1 MNRKM
6 PENKEDPP
14 SVETLQ
20 RKLDAAEKKLAKYE
34 SVIFKGKFR
43 QWVFETLYNG
53 GEVIIVTMLGD
64 RFGIPVTLSTTIA
77 TIREA
82 ISKKK
87 RITVSQITLISGGVA
102 LEDYYTLFHYSI
114 PVGAF
119 LFLNLS
125 LYPPKP
131 KELKFPSL
139 EEKKS
144 IAMDSIEIDHYMSLY
159 LADKRAHGH
168 DFTLKI

>member
-1 MNRKM
+1 MQ
-6 PENKEDPP
+6 ENKEDAPNIKI
-14 SVETLQ
+14 LQ
-20 RKLDAAEKKLAKYE
+20 QKLDVAEKKLANYE

-53 GEVIIVTMLGD
+53 GEVTIVTILGD
-64 RFGIPVTLSTTIA
+64 RFEIPVTLSMTIA
-77 TIREA
+77 TIKEV
-82 ISKKK
+82 ISQKKN
-87 RITVSQITLISGGVA
+87 IPISQITLISGGIA

-131 KELKFPSL
+131 KELKLLSL
-139 EEKKS
+139 EQKKS
-144 IAMDSIEIDHYMSLY
+144 IAMDSVEIDHYMSLY
-159 LADKRAHGH
+159 LADKRAHGYN
-168 DFTLKI
+168 FTLKI

>member
-6 PENKEDPP
+6 PENKEDTM
-14 SVETLQ
+14 SIETLQ
-20 RKLDAAEKKLAKYE
+20 RKLAAAEKKLAKYE

-43 QWVFETLYNG
+43 QWVFESLYNG
-53 GEVIIVTMLGD
+53 GEVTIVTILGD
-64 RFGIPVTLSTTIA
+64 RFEIPVTLSTTIA
-77 TIREA
+77 IIKEA

-87 RITVSQITLISGGVA
+87 NIHVSQITLISGGVA

-131 KELKFPSL
+131 NELKLPSL
-139 EEKKS
+139 EQKKS

>member
-6 PENKEDPP
+6 TEQKDTPNMEM
-14 SVETLQ
+14 LQ
-20 RKLDAAEKKLAKYE
+20 KKLEIAEKKLAKYE

-53 GEVIIVTMLGD
+53 GEVIIVTILGD

-77 TIREA
+77 TIKGA
-82 ISKKK
+82 ISKEKGIP
-87 RITVSQITLISGGVA
+87 ITQISLISGGVA

-131 KELKFPSL
+131 KELKLPSL
-139 EEKKS
+139 EQKKL

-159 LADKRAHGH
+159 LADKRIHGQT
-168 DFTLKI
+168 FTLKI